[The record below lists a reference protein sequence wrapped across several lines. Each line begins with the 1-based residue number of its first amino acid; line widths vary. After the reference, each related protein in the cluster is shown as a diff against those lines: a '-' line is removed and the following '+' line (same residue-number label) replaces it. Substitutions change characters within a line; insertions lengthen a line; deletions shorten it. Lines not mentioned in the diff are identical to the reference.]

1 MTRLVHRTRHWYT
14 LEFEAGYGR
23 LNLEPFP
30 IDHPPEHGSIRS

>member
-23 LNLEPFP
+23 LNLEQNSLDRFQ
-30 IDHPPEHGSIRS
+30 